1 MMWTF
6 LIRQDMC
13 KKIRNKKILLYAE
26 KKSQFSQLEFLAIA
40 ATPRLKKSSHLHE
53 F

>member
-13 KKIRNKKILLYAE
+13 KKIRNKKFLLHAE
-26 KKSQFSQLEFLAIA
+26 KKSQLPQLEFLAIA